1 MPVTPSDFREY
12 DWRPVILGGDITA
25 YSLVRTFY
33 EAYRVKPI
41 VANMSTSGPIALSR
55 LCDHL
60 YYEGFDTEPVLVRAL
75 LEIGRQYGAQAGK
88 RLLVLGSGDWY
99 VRMLVE
105 NKHVLSD
112 YYVIPYIDRDL
123 LDRIVLKDVFYGT
136 LDELGIPYPRTF
148 VYDVATDTPLDF
160 DLGTP
165 IVAKPANS
173 AKYHYASFPGK
184 RKVFILDT
192 ADELKQVLANVR
204 TSSYDYK
211 FLIQEFIPGDDTNM
225 RVLTCYSDRDARV
238 RFASLGHTLLEEHV
252 PSAIGNPCAIITER
266 NDEIVAQATRFL
278 EHIGYTGFSNFDLKY
293 DPRDD
298 TFKFFEINVR
308 LGRSNYYVTAGGHNV
323 AEWMVRDLLLD
334 EAFDGMVVADREH
347 LFTFVPKYV
356 IWRFVRD
363 EAMRNRAM
371 HLYRTGAWSDP
382 QRFGPD
388 LTLRRRGYNALYLAN
403 QARKFHRHLEPRG
416 G

>member
-1 MPVTPSDFREY
+1 MPDFREY

-33 EAYRVKPI
+33 EAYRVKPL
-41 VANMSTSGPIALSR
+41 VANMSTSGPIALSG

-60 YYEGFDTEPVLVRAL
+60 YFECFDTEEVLVDAL
-75 LEIGRQYGAQAGK
+75 LEIGRTYGVEAGK

-105 NKHVLSD
+105 NKDALAS
-112 YYVIPYIDRDL
+112 YFVIPYIDQEL
-123 LDRIVLKDVFYGT
+123 LDRIVLKDLFYGT
-136 LDELGIPYPRTF
+136 LDELGLPYPRT
-148 VYDVATDTPLDF
+148 VVHDVSADTPPDVGH
-160 DLGTP
+160 LGTP
-165 IVAKPANS
+165 LVAKPANS
-173 AKYHYASFPGK
+173 ALYHYASFPGK
-184 RKVFILDT
+184 KKVFILDT
-192 ADELKQVLANVR
+192 AAELEQVLANVR
-204 TSSYDYK
+204 SSSYDYR
-211 FLIQEFIPGDDTNM
+211 FLIQEYVPGDDTNM

-266 NDEIVAQATRFL
+266 NDDIVAQATRFL

-308 LGRSNYYVTAGGHNV
+308 LGRSNYYVTAGGYNV
-323 AEWMVRDLLLD
+323 AEWMVRDLLQD
-334 EAFDGMVVADREH
+334 EAFDGMTIADREH

-363 EAMRNRAM
+363 DAMRARAM

-388 LTLRRRGYNALYLAN
+388 LTWRRRGYNALYLAN
-403 QARKFHRHLEPRG
+403 QARKFHRYLEPRRG
-416 G
+416 